1 MSDKPATLHERIVT
15 EVRDRIRGGSWPPGH
30 RIPFE
35 TDMATEYGVSRMT
48 VNKALTQLTREGFLE
63 RRRKGG
69 TFVARPRHESAV
81 MTIPDIGEEVRGRDE
96 AYAYET
102 IARVVR
108 PANAEDR
115 ALLRSDSPGLRVL
128 AIESVHSADGQRF
141 CHEARLINLDAVPE
155 AATADLGLEPPGSW
169 LLRLVPWSS
178 AEQRIRAVVPSPRL
192 ERLLGVS
199 QPAACLEIER
209 RTELDGR
216 AITFARL
223 TYRGDMH
230 QLVAEFAP
238 GGSGLTGV

>member
-1 MSDKPATLHERIVT
+1 MTEKPTTLHDRIVND
-15 EVRDRIRGGSWPPGH
+15 VRDRIRGGVWPPGH

-35 TDMATEYGVSRMT
+35 TEMAAEYGVSRMT
-48 VNKALTQLTREGFLE
+48 VNKALTLLTREGFLE

-96 AYAYET
+96 AYAFET
-102 IARVVR
+102 IARTIR
-108 PANAEDR
+108 PATPEDR
-115 ALLRSDSPGLRVL
+115 TLLGSDTGALRVL
-128 AIESVHSADGQRF
+128 AIESVHSADGVPF
-141 CHEARLINLDAVPE
+141 CHEARLINLNAVPE
-155 AATADLGLEPPGSW
+155 AESADLGREPAGSW

-178 AEQRIRAVVPSPRL
+178 AEQRIRAIVPSPRL

-209 RTELDGR
+209 RTELEGR
-216 AITFARL
+216 AVTFARL

-230 QLVAEFAP
+230 QLVADFAP
-238 GGSGLTGV
+238 GGGPGGS

>member
-1 MSDKPATLHERIVT
+1 VTGKSATLHERIVT
-15 EVRDRIRGGSWPPGH
+15 EVRDRIRGGFWPPGH

-48 VNKALTQLTREGFLE
+48 VNKALTQLTREGFLD

-96 AYAYET
+96 AYAFET

-108 PANAEDR
+108 SATAEDR
-115 ALLRSDSPGLRVL
+115 ALLRSDAPSLRVL
-128 AIESVHSADGQRF
+128 AIESVHSADGLPF

-155 AATADLGLEPPGSW
+155 AEAADFGDEPPGSW
-169 LLRLVPWSS
+169 LLRMVPWSS
-178 AEQRIRAVVPSPRL
+178 AEQRIRAVVPTPRL
-192 ERLLGVS
+192 ERLLRAS

-209 RTELDGR
+209 RTELEGR
-216 AITFARL
+216 AVTFARL

-238 GGSGLTGV
+238 GGSGLTGA

>member
-1 MSDKPATLHERIVT
+1 MSDKPATLHDRIVT

-35 TDMATEYGVSRMT
+35 TDMAAEYGVSRMT
-48 VNKALTQLTREGFLE
+48 VNKALTQLTREGFLD

-81 MTIPDIGEEVRGRDE
+81 MSISDIGEEVRGRDE
-96 AYAYET
+96 AYAFET
-102 IARVVR
+102 IARLVR
-108 PANAEDR
+108 PATAEDR
-115 ALLRSDSPGLRVL
+115 VLLQSDNKSLRVL
-128 AIESVHSADGQRF
+128 AMESVHSADGIPF

-155 AATADLGLEPPGSW
+155 AEQSCLGDEPPGSW

-178 AEQRIRAVVPSPRL
+178 ATQRIRAVVPSPRL
-192 ERLLGVS
+192 ERLLRLN

-209 RTELDGR
+209 RTELEGR

-238 GGSGLTGV
+238 GGGSLKGA

>member
-1 MSDKPATLHERIVT
+1 MSDKPATLHERILT
-15 EVRDRIRGGSWPPGH
+15 EVRDRIRGGAWPPGH

-35 TDMATEYGVSRMT
+35 TDMAAEYGVSRMT

-81 MTIPDIGEEVRGRDE
+81 TTIPDIGEEVRGRDE
-96 AYAYET
+96 AYAFEI
-102 IARVVR
+102 IARAVR
-108 PANAEDR
+108 PATAEDR
-115 ALLRSDSPGLRVL
+115 ALLRSDAPRLRIL
-128 AIESVHSADGQRF
+128 AIESVHSADGQPF
-141 CHEARLINLDAVPE
+141 CHEARLISLDAVPE
-155 AATADLGLEPPGSW
+155 AETSDLADEPPGSW
-169 LLRLVPWSS
+169 LLRLVPWSG
-178 AEQRIRAVVPSPRL
+178 AEQRIRAVVPTPRL

-209 RTELDGR
+209 RTELEGR

-238 GGSGLTGV
+238 GGGGLRGS

>member
-1 MSDKPATLHERIVT
+1 MSGKPATLHDRIVT
-15 EVRDRIRGGSWPPGH
+15 EVRDRILGGNWPPGH

-35 TDMATEYGVSRMT
+35 TDMAAEYGVSRMT

-69 TFVARPRHESAV
+69 TFVARPRHELAV
-81 MTIPDIGEEVRGRDE
+81 TTIPDIGEEVRGRDE
-96 AYAYET
+96 AYDFET
-102 IARVVR
+102 IVRVVR
-108 PANAEDR
+108 HATAEDR
-115 ALLRSDSPGLRVL
+115 LLLGSDAPSLRIL
-128 AIESVHSADGQRF
+128 AIDSVHSADGLPF

-155 AATADLGLEPPGSW
+155 AEAADFGQEPPGSW

-178 AEQRIRAVVPSPRL
+178 AEQRIRAVVPTPRL
-192 ERLLGVS
+192 ERLLGVT

-230 QLVAEFAP
+230 QLVAAFAP
-238 GGSGLTGV
+238 DGGPGTA